1 MSRTLLLP
9 VRSFGRL
16 PSSLIPRPD
25 GAPETP
31 AFSTDF
37 LEPPPHSLSCE
48 PPTVRCDASLSTSLL
63 RSVSPLRFCS
73 LFTGGNT

>member
-1 MSRTLLLP
+1 MSRTLFLP

-16 PSSLIPRPD
+16 SSSLIPRPG

-31 AFSTDF
+31 AFCAGF
-37 LEPPPHSLSCE
+37 PEPPPHSLSCE
-48 PPTVRCDASLSTSLL
+48 PPTVRCDAGLFASLL

-73 LFTGGNT
+73 LSTGGDS